1 MAAPVESHRQSPL
14 CLPPEL
20 VTDIFSYLN
29 TGEMLISLSVCKEWK
44 NTLTRFV
51 HGPLWRNLEVP
62 NNSGRG
68 WPGPSFEVVEN
79 MLSWAGDGGAN
90 RIVMGRREMARETLT
105 LLLNASPNL
114 EHLEYTLQEEDFL
127 LPSNE
132 HRWKR
137 LKYVAIHE
145 SERAFLFNLPDVPGG
160 FPRTFLQNAA
170 SSLEHL
176 ALDGIPIH
184 WHRLHSS
191 GLEPKAPFLPKLKT
205 LRMEE
210 SSTTGLA
217 LPLFNL
223 SDAFPGLEQLFLSQY
238 AGTLFLGP
246 MPSSRRREDVWPHL
260 KVLLYEVYLEPE
272 RHSRDISILPFKYLT
287 CPSRGNSLQHIRLD
301 FGDPSWSCMFR
312 DLRSQLPTSD
322 VTQVSEFQSLRSFR
336 SCGLPMSPVGA
347 RNLVSHAI
355 QAGQLSSFD
364 IVFPPTSPDH
374 HESINHLQG
383 YEWLRGAP
391 SIVTLGC
398 YHFSFPSYP
407 KDNEDLCLPQFL
419 ATFPNLQ
426 TLSIESNAYRLPS
439 FTHLMKEI
447 LKLTHLKTIYAYH
460 YNDHARVR
468 FLRQAAEER
477 GVELITE
484 ERPQQWPMPLSS

>member
-1 MAAPVESHRQSPL
+1 MAALVESHRQSPF

-29 TGEMLISLSVCKEWK
+29 TSEMLISLSVCKEWK

-68 WPGPSFEVVEN
+68 WPGPSFGVVEN

-127 LPSNE
+127 LPSDE

-137 LKYVAIHE
+137 LKYVAIHR
-145 SERAFLFNLPDVPGG
+145 SERAFLFNSPDIPGG

-184 WHRLHSS
+184 WHKLHSS

-205 LRMEE
+205 LRMKE
-210 SSTTGLA
+210 TLATGFA

-238 AGTLFLGP
+238 AGTMFLGP
-246 MPSSRRREDVWPHL
+246 APSSRRREDVWPNL
-260 KVLLYEVYLEPE
+260 KVL
-272 RHSRDISILPFKYLT
+272 F
-287 CPSRGNSLQHIRLD
+287 RGNSLQHIRLD

-347 RNLVSHAI
+347 QNLISHGI
-355 QAGQLSSFD
+355 QTGQLSSFD
-364 IVFPPTSPDH
+364 IAFPQSSPDH
-374 HESINHLQG
+374 QKSINHLQG

-398 YHFSFPSYP
+398 YDFFFPSYP

-426 TLSIESNAYRLPS
+426 TLSIRSSRYRLPS

-447 LKLTHLKTIYAYH
+447 LKLTHLKTIYTYH
-460 YNDHARVR
+460 YNDHPRVR

-477 GVELITE
+477 GVELIMG
-484 ERPQQWPMPLSS
+484 ERPQQWPMPPSS